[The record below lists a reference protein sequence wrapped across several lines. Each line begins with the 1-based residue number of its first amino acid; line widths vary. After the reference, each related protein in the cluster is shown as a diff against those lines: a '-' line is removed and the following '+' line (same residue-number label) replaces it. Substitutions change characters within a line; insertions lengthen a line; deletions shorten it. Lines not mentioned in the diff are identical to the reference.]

1 MRGSIRAFLGFLI
14 VYGAVGSLD
23 YDPTASVF
31 EMSVL
36 AVVGLVIMASGVF
49 AMKGQYE

>member
-14 VYGAVGSLD
+14 VYGAVGTLD
-23 YDPTASVF
+23 ADPTASVLN
-31 EMSVL
+31 MGAL
-36 AVVGLVIMASGVF
+36 AAVGLALMASGVF